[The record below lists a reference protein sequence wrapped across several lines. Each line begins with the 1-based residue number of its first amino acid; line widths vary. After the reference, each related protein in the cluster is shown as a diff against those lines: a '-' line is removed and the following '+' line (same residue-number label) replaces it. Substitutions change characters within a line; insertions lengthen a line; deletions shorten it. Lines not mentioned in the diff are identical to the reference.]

1 MKADKYLQALTK
13 RIENSR
19 IRKEIMRE
27 YQDHIEDCKEA
38 LMESGMSEE
47 EAEAEAVRQM
57 GDPGEAG
64 REMNRLYRE
73 VLDLNMA
80 IWFLACT
87 VLTLLTRWALERG
100 MGYSNINEAGV
111 PVFIVEYIG
120 RAFLI
125 YGFILSAW
133 EKHNDLE
140 LYYVHGRD
148 WGSAGAGAMNN
159 SGFILAVGVALMA
172 HSMERGVWIALAA
185 AAGQIVLRSFIQM
198 LNSKRETELL
208 WEIGVADTAI
218 TYKGKGTFRGKR
230 MKIKT
235 NEEEIQP
242 GTPVIIVM
250 FEGPKPVVARLQ

>member
-13 RIENSR
+13 RIESSR
-19 IRKEIMRE
+19 IRKDIMRE

-47 EAEAEAVRQM
+47 EAEEEAVRQM

-64 REMNRLYRE
+64 REMNRIYRD

-80 IWFLACT
+80 IWFLACC
-87 VLTLLTRWALERG
+87 VLTLLTRWVLERG
-100 MGYSNINEAGV
+100 MGVVDISAAGV
-111 PVFIVEYIG
+111 PVIIPEYIG
-120 RAFLI
+120 RALLV
-125 YGFILSAW
+125 YGFLLSAW

-140 LYYVHGRD
+140 LYYVHGKD
-148 WGSAGAGAMNN
+148 WGGAGAGAMNN

-172 HSMERGVWIALAA
+172 HSMERGVWISIIAA
-185 AAGQIVLRSFIQM
+185 AAQIVLRSYIQT
-198 LNSKRETELL
+198 LNNKREMELL

-218 TYKGKGTFRGKR
+218 TYKGKGTFRGKQI
-230 MKIKT
+230 KIKT

-242 GTPVIIVM
+242 GTSVMIVM
-250 FEGPKPVVARLQ
+250 FEGPKPVVARV